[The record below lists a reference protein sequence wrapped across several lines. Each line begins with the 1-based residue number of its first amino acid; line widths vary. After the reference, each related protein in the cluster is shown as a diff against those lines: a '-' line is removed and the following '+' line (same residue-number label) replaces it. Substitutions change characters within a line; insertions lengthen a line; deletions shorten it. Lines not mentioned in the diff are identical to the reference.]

1 MGNRAVIT
9 TEAKD
14 IGVYLHWNGGR
25 DSVEAFLLYC
35 KLKGYRSPENDCY
48 GWARL
53 CQVIGNFFGG
63 ECSVGIDKYD
73 RLDTDNGDNGTY
85 IIKDWQIVGKD
96 FEPLGSLNI
105 DAVQDMLI
113 SINNSMPDKEKLTEV
128 AMLSAALKELGSYQT
143 ITPKQI
149 KAIHAVVNELGF
161 SDTRYRQILKALF
174 GTTSCK
180 GLTEQQASI
189 LIETLNKI
197 RIIYK
202 SREDCYNNGI
212 LRRSKE
218 LG

>member
-1 MGNRAVIT
+1 MGNKAVIT

-14 IGVYLHWNGGR
+14 LGVYLHWNGGR

-35 KLKGYRSPENDCY
+35 KIKGYRAPENDCY

-63 ECSVGIDKYD
+63 EYSVGIDRYD

-85 IIKDWQIVGKD
+85 IIKDWQIVGKE
-96 FEPLGSLNI
+96 FEPLDKLDIGQVKS
-105 DAVQDMLI
+105 MLEA
-113 SINNSMPDKEKLTEV
+113 INNSMPTSEQLDIDDLYE
-128 AMLSAALKELGSYQT
+128 AADELQAAQP

-161 SDTRYRQILKALF
+161 TDTRYRQLLKALF

-197 RIIYK
+197 
-202 SREDCYNNGI
+202 
-212 LRRSKE
+212 KE
-218 LG
+218 VK

>member
-14 IGVYLHWNGGR
+14 LGVYVHWNGGR
-25 DSVEAFLLYC
+25 DSIEAFLLYC
-35 KLKGYRSPENDCY
+35 KLKGYRCPENDCY

-53 CQVIGNFFGG
+53 CQVISNFFGG
-63 ECSVGIDKYD
+63 ELSVGIDRYD

-85 IIKDWQIVGKD
+85 IIKDWQIIGKE
-96 FEPLGSLNI
+96 FEPLDKLCIEQVKN
-105 DAVQDMLI
+105 MLEA
-113 SINNSMPDKEKLTEV
+113 INGSMPKDEQLNRGDLYK
-128 AMLSAALKELGSYQT
+128 AANELLAIQP

-149 KAIHAVVNELGF
+149 RAIHAVVNELGF
-161 SDTRYRQILKALF
+161 TDARYRQLLKALF

-197 RIIYK
+197 K
-202 SREDCYNNGI
+202 GE
-212 LRRSKE
+212 
-218 LG
+218 